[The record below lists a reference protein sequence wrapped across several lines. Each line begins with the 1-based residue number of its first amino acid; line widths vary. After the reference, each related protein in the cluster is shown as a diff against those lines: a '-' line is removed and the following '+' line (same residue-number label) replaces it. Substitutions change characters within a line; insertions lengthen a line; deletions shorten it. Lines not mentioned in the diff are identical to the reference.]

1 MPVGRIPL
9 EIIIYSQ
16 YIPCAGEDV
25 KTDTSSV
32 PVISGLKPK
41 EEFLN
46 SLEETLDE
54 LKQPTCRNYGI
65 MIAYAEKPTPEQT
78 RDIAGWME
86 TNANYGGQSKA
97 EQDSI
102 FAGVFVC
109 PGMLALYAEKLRETL
124 EKHST
129 LKLGIAH
136 EILAPDQTAEI
147 FERIVQNAYSDMLTP
162 RPAP

>member
-1 MPVGRIPL
+1 MLPP
-9 EIIIYSQ
+9 EIIIYPY
-16 YIPCAGEDV
+16 YIHSAGEDV

-32 PVISGLKPK
+32 PVYSGLRSK
-41 EEFLN
+41 EEFLK
-46 SLEETLDE
+46 SLEETLAE
-54 LKQPTCRNYGI
+54 LKRPTCRNYGI
-65 MIAYAEKPTPEQT
+65 MIAYAGNPTPEQM

-102 FAGVFVC
+102 FAGVFVL
-109 PGMLALYAEKLRETL
+109 PGMLALYAERLRETL
-124 EKHST
+124 AKHST
-129 LKLGIAH
+129 LKLGITH
-136 EILAPDQTAEI
+136 EILAPDQTTEV